1 MDQFYTNE
9 DVSIKCFEILKKEV
23 NIESYDIQLEP
34 SAGCGSFYKL
44 MNPQKRI
51 GLDIQ
56 PKYEGIIQQ
65 DFLSYTPTNQSYICI
80 GNPPF
85 GRVSSLAI
93 KFFNKCAQFSDVIAF
108 IIPRTFNKVSVQNKL
123 NLNFILQYSEDL
135 PLNPC
140 CFTPKMSAKCCFQIW
155 VRSCVPRQITV
166 YSKTHP
172 HFDFIPYGEKD
183 DNNQPTPPQ
192 GAHFAIRAYG
202 GKCGQIVDQG
212 LQNLRPKSWHFI
224 KANINIDLL
233 KDRFNSLDYS
243 LSTMTVRQN
252 SLGKFELIHLYSTF
266 IESLTT

>member
-1 MDQFYTNE
+1 MDQFYTNQ

-34 SAGCGSFYKL
+34 SAGSGSFYKL

-51 GLDIQ
+51 GLDID
-56 PKYEGIIQQ
+56 PKYKGIIQQ
-65 DFLSYTPTNQSYICI
+65 DFLSYTPTHQSYICI

-93 KFFNKCAQFSDVIAF
+93 KFFNKCAQFSDCIAF

-155 VRSCVPRQITV
+155 IRSSTPRQIVV
-166 YSKTHP
+166 YNKTHP
-172 HFDFIPYGEKD
+172 DFDFIPYGEKD
-183 DNNQPTPPQ
+183 NNNQPTPPQ
-192 GAHFAIRAYG
+192 GADFAIRAYG
-202 GKCGQIVDQG
+202 GECGQIVDQG

-224 KANINIDLL
+224 KANIDIDLL
-233 KDRFNSLDYS
+233 KERFNSLDYS
-243 LSTMTVRQN
+243 MSTCTVRQN
-252 SLGKFELIHLYSTF
+252 SLGKSELIHIYSNLITQ
-266 IESLTT
+266 

>member
-34 SAGCGSFYKL
+34 SAGTGSFYKL

-51 GLDIQ
+51 GLDIE
-56 PKYEGIIQQ
+56 PKYKGIIKQ
-65 DFLSYTPTNQSYICI
+65 DFLTYNPDASKSYICI
-80 GNPPF
+80 GNPHSVKSHHLRSNF
-85 GRVSSLAI
+85 SINV
-93 KFFNKCAQFSDVIAF
+93 QFSDVIAF

-155 VRSCVPRQITV
+155 IRSSIPRQMVV
-166 YSKTHP
+166 YNKTHP
-172 HFDFIPYGEKD
+172 DFDFIPYGEKD
-183 DNNQPTPPQ
+183 KNNQPTPPQ
-192 GAHFAIRAYG
+192 GADFAIRAYG
-202 GKCGQIVDQG
+202 GKCGQIIHQD

-224 KANINIDLL
+224 KANIDIDLL
-233 KDRFNSLDYS
+233 KERFNSLDYS
-243 LSTMTVRQN
+243 MSTYTVRQN
-252 SLGKFELIHLYSTF
+252 SLGKSELIHLYSN
-266 IESLTT
+266 L

>member
-1 MDQFYTNE
+1 MDQFYTNK
-9 DVSIKCFEILKKEV
+9 DVSIKCFETLKKEV

-34 SAGCGSFYKL
+34 SAGSGSFYKL

-51 GLDIQ
+51 GLDID
-56 PKYEGIIQQ
+56 PKYQGIIKQ
-65 DFLSYTPTNQSYICI
+65 DFLSYTPTHQSYISI

-93 KFFNKCAQFSDVIAF
+93 KFFNKSAQFSDCIAF

-155 VRSCVPRQITV
+155 VRSSVPRQITV

-172 HFDFIPYGEKD
+172 DFDFIPYGEKD
-183 DNNQPTPPQ
+183 NNNQPTPPQ
-192 GAHFAIRAYG
+192 GSDFAIRAYG
-202 GKCGQIVDQG
+202 GKCGEIVDQN

-233 KDRFNSLDYS
+233 KERFNNLDYS
-243 LSTMTVRQN
+243 MSTCTVRQN
-252 SLGKFELIHLYSTF
+252 SLGKSELIHLYSNL
-266 IESLTT
+266 IAR

>member
-34 SAGCGSFYKL
+34 SAGSGSFYKL

-51 GLDIQ
+51 GLDID
-56 PKYEGIIQQ
+56 PKYKGIIQQ

-93 KFFNKCAQFSDVIAF
+93 KFFNKCAQFSDCIAF

-155 VRSCVPRQITV
+155 IRSSTPRQMVV
-166 YSKTHP
+166 YNKTHP
-172 HFDFIPYGEKD
+172 DFDFIPYGKKD
-183 DNNQPTPPQ
+183 NNNQPTPPQ
-192 GAHFAIRAYG
+192 GADFAIRAYG
-202 GKCGQIVDQG
+202 GECGQIVDQG

-224 KANINIDLL
+224 KANIDIDLL
-233 KDRFNSLDYS
+233 KERFNSLDYS
-243 LSTMTVRQN
+243 MSTCTVRQN
-252 SLGKFELIHLYSTF
+252 SLGKSELIHIYSNLITQ
-266 IESLTT
+266 